1 MKKFFILLLF
11 ILTSFSLSVSA
22 ATKQDVVNAAKATAP
37 NTYDYMYLI
46 QLENIFSQIHLTEE
60 KCDRLIEIIHKIGRT
75 AGSKGKLELYEEDN
89 RDFILKYFKEVCTIC
104 GLTYEYSLVGK
115 DPDWTLDNIVSI
127 VYDSEGKL
135 IGRFDGNRKD
145 IVKKTDEPERE
156 IKTEDQTQK
165 ERVLDTDI
173 IPTVIFCTG
182 GMLAATVFAYKIM
195 RKAGISQ

>member
-1 MKKFFILLLF
+1 MKRFFILLLF
-11 ILTSFSLSVSA
+11 ILASFSLNVSA
-22 ATKQDVVNAAKATAP
+22 AAKQDVVNAAKATTP

-89 RDFILKYFKEVCTIC
+89 RDFILKYFDEVCTIC

-115 DPDWTLDNIVSI
+115 DPDWTLDNVVSI

-145 IVKKTDEPERE
+145 IVKKTGQPEPE
-156 IKTEDQTQK
+156 IKTDDPIQTK
-165 ERVLDTDI
+165 SFADAEL
-173 IPTVIFCTG
+173 IPALIFCTG
-182 GMLAATVFAYKIM
+182 GILAATVFAYKMM
-195 RKAGISQ
+195 RKAENL